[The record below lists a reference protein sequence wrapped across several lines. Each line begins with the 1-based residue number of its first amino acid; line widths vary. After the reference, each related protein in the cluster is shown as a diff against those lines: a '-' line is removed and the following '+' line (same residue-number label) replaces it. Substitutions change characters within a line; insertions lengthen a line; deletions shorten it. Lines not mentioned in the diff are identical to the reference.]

1 MNDTSKAL
9 GKTQGKTTQGKWTPA
24 RKWSVGLAVAA
35 VVAALV
41 WAAYRPRPLAVETAA
56 VAEGRFEQVI
66 EEDGQLRLQHRY
78 LVAAPTAA
86 QLQRPTLKVGDA
98 VKTGDVVAVLAPAA
112 PQLIDA
118 RTREVL
124 RQRVG
129 SAEAATQAAAANARR
144 SQAAL
149 AQATLEAER
158 SAQLAKDGFIAPAA
172 RDQSRLARDAAAQAL
187 KAAQAEQAAADH
199 ALGEARAALGR
210 AEPAGAAQ
218 GSTPVMWSL
227 KSPVSG
233 RVLKLHKDSSEPVQ
247 AGQALLEIGDT
258 GAMEAVIDV
267 LSGDAPRI
275 AAGAAVQ
282 LSTGSGQPPMP
293 GTVARVDP
301 VAFTKVSALGIEE
314 QRVNVTVA
322 LTPPAQA
329 LQKLGDG
336 FRVDARITVSA
347 KDGALLVPSAA
358 LVRQGEG
365 WQVFV
370 VEAGKARA
378 RAVTFNDRN
387 ADSAWVKDGL
397 KAGETVILY
406 PGSGME
412 DGGPIRTQTT
422 N

>member
-1 MNDTSKAL
+1 MNKSNNGAAKKRRWL
-9 GKTQGKTTQGKWTPA
+9 IG
-24 RKWSVGLAVAA
+24 GLAVVALAA
-35 VVAALV
+35 IL
-41 WAAYRPRPLAVETAA
+41 WAAYRPRPLVVETAA
-56 VAEGRFEQVI
+56 VAQGRFEQVI

-78 LVAAPTAA
+78 LVTAPTVA

-98 VKTGDVVAVLAPAA
+98 VKAGDVVAVLAPAA
-112 PQLIDA
+112 PGMIDA

-124 RQRVG
+124 QQRVG
-129 SAEAATQAAAANARR
+129 SADAAVAAARANVQRA
-144 SQAAL
+144 QAAL

-158 SAQLAKDGFIAPAA
+158 AAQLAKDNFIAPSA
-172 RDQSRLARDAAAQAL
+172 RDQSRLAREAAAQAL
-187 KAAQAEQAAADH
+187 KAAQAEQAAAGH
-199 ALGEARAALGR
+199 AAGEARAALGR
-210 AEPAGAAQ
+210 AEPAGGAPQ
-218 GSTPVMWSL
+218 GLWSL
-227 KSPVSG
+227 KSPVNG
-233 RVLKLHKDSSEPVQ
+233 RVLKLHKDSAEPVQ
-247 AGQALLEIGDT
+247 AGAPLLEIGDT

-282 LSTGSGQPPMP
+282 LSTGRNQPPLA
-293 GTVARVDP
+293 GQVARIDP
-301 VAFTKVSALGIEE
+301 VAFTKTSALGIEE

-322 LTPPAQA
+322 LKAPPEE

-347 KDGALLVPSAA
+347 QDGALLVPSAA

-378 RAVTFNDRN
+378 RAVSFSDRN

-397 KAGETVILY
+397 KTGEKVILY
-406 PGSGME
+406 PGSGMN
-412 DGGPIRTQTT
+412 DGQPVRVRGAA
-422 N
+422 

>member
-1 MNDTSKAL
+1 MNDINKSN
-9 GKTQGKTTQGKWTPA
+9 GKWTPA
-24 RKWSVGLAVAA
+24 RKWGVGLAVAA

-41 WAAYRPRPLAVETAA
+41 WAAYRPRPVTVETGA
-56 VAEGRFEQVI
+56 VTQGRFEQVI

-78 LVAAPTAA
+78 VVAAPTAA
-86 QLQRPTLKVGDA
+86 QLQRPTLKVGDV
-98 VKTGDVVAVLAPAA
+98 VKAGDVVAVLAPSA
-112 PQLIDA
+112 PGMIDA

-124 RQRVG
+124 QQRLG
-129 SAEAATQAAAANARR
+129 SAEAATRAAAANARR
-144 SQAAL
+144 LQAAL

-158 SAQLAKDGFIAPAA
+158 STQLAKENFIAPSA

-210 AEPAGAAQ
+210 AEPAGGATQ
-218 GSTPVMWSL
+218 GLWSL

-233 RVLKLHKDSSEPVQ
+233 RVLKLHKDSAEPVT

-282 LSTGSGQPPMP
+282 LSTGRGQPPLA
-293 GTVARVDP
+293 GTVSRVDP

-322 LTPPAQA
+322 LKAPAEA
-329 LQKLGDG
+329 LQQLGDG

-347 KDGALLVPSAA
+347 QDGALLVPSAA
-358 LVRQGEG
+358 LVRDGQA
-365 WQVFV
+365 WRVFV

-378 RAVTFNDRN
+378 RAVTFSDRN
-387 ADSAWVKDGL
+387 ADSAWVQDGL

-406 PGSGME
+406 PGSGMA
-412 DGGPIRTQTT
+412 DGQPVRGRAAS
-422 N
+422 

>member
-1 MNDTSKAL
+1 MNDINKSN
-9 GKTQGKTTQGKWTPA
+9 GKWTPA
-24 RKWSVGLAVAA
+24 RKWGVGLAVAA

-41 WAAYRPRPLAVETAA
+41 WAAYRPRPVTVETGA
-56 VAEGRFEQVI
+56 VTQGRFEQVI
-66 EEDGQLRLQHRY
+66 EEDGQLRLQQRY
-78 LVAAPTAA
+78 VVAAPTAA

-98 VKTGDVVAVLAPAA
+98 VKAGDVVAVLAPSA
-112 PQLIDA
+112 PGMIDA

-124 RQRVG
+124 QQRLG

-144 SQAAL
+144 LQAAL
-149 AQATLEAER
+149 AQATLDAER
-158 SAQLAKDGFIAPAA
+158 STQLAKENFIAPSA

-187 KAAQAEQAAADH
+187 KAAQAEQAAAEH

-210 AEPAGAAQ
+210 AEPAGGATQ
-218 GSTPVMWSL
+218 GLWSL

-233 RVLKLHKDSSEPVQ
+233 RVLKLHKDSAEPVT

-282 LSTGSGQPPMP
+282 LSTGRGQPPLA
-293 GTVARVDP
+293 GTVVRVDP

-322 LTPPAQA
+322 LKAPAEA
-329 LQKLGDG
+329 LQQLGDG

-347 KDGALLVPSAA
+347 QDGALLVPSAA
-358 LVRQGEG
+358 LVRDGQA
-365 WQVFV
+365 WRVFV

-378 RAVTFNDRN
+378 RAVTFSDRN
-387 ADSAWVKDGL
+387 ADSAWVQGGL

-406 PGSGME
+406 PGSGMT
-412 DGGPIRTQTT
+412 DGQPVRGRAAS
-422 N
+422 

>member
-1 MNDTSKAL
+1 MNDTNKPKNKA
-9 GKTQGKTTQGKWTPA
+9 KAKWTPA
-24 RKWSVGLAVAA
+24 RKWGTGLAVAA

-41 WAAYRPRPLAVETAA
+41 WAAYRPRPLDVETAP

-78 LVAAPTAA
+78 LVTAPTAA

-98 VKTGDVVAVLAPAA
+98 VKAGDVVAVLAPAA

-118 RTREVL
+118 RTRSVL
-124 RQRVG
+124 QQRVG
-129 SAEAATQAAAANARR
+129 SAEAATQAAVANVRR
-144 SQAAL
+144 QQAAL
-149 AQATLEAER
+149 AQASLEAER
-158 SAQLAKDGFIAPAA
+158 SSQLAKDGFIAPSA

-187 KAAQAEQAAADH
+187 KASQAEQAAADH
-199 ALGEARAALGR
+199 ALGEARAALSL
-210 AEPAGAAQ
+210 AEPTGAVQ
-218 GSTPVMWSL
+218 GLWSL
-227 KSPVSG
+227 KSPVNG

-247 AGQALLEIGDT
+247 AGAPLLEIGDT

-282 LSTGSGQPPMP
+282 LSTGRDQPQLAGQ
-293 GTVARVDP
+293 VARVDP
-301 VAFTKVSALGIEE
+301 VAFTKTSALGIEE
-314 QRVNVTVA
+314 QRVNVVVVLQT
-322 LTPPAQA
+322 TPQA
-329 LQKLGDG
+329 PQTLGDG

-347 KDGALLVPSAA
+347 QDGALLVPSAA

-370 VEAGKARA
+370 VEGGKARA
-378 RAVTFNDRN
+378 RAVTFSDRN

-397 KAGETVILY
+397 KAGETVVLY
-406 PGSGME
+406 PGSGMQ
-412 DGGPIRTQTT
+412 DGQPVRERGAS
-422 N
+422 

>member
-1 MNDTSKAL
+1 MNKSNNTAAKRRWL
-9 GKTQGKTTQGKWTPA
+9 IG
-24 RKWSVGLAVAA
+24 GLAVAA
-35 VVAALV
+35 LAAIL
-41 WAAYRPRPLAVETAA
+41 WAAYRPRPLDVETAT

-66 EEDGQLRLQHRY
+66 EEDGQLRLQQRY
-78 LVAAPTAA
+78 LVTAPTAA

-98 VKTGDVVAVLAPAA
+98 VKAGDVVAVLAPVA
-112 PQLIDA
+112 PGMIDA
-118 RTREVL
+118 RTRSVL
-124 RQRVG
+124 QQRVG
-129 SAEAATQAAAANARR
+129 SADAAVAAARANVQRA
-144 SQAAL
+144 QAAL

-158 SAQLAKDGFIAPAA
+158 SAQLAKDNFIAPSA
-172 RDQSRLARDAAAQAL
+172 RDQSRLAREAAAQAL
-187 KAAQAEQAAADH
+187 KAAQAEQTAAGH
-199 ALGEARAALGR
+199 AASEARAALGR
-210 AEPAGAAQ
+210 AEPSGAVQ
-218 GSTPVMWSL
+218 GLWSL

-247 AGQALLEIGDT
+247 AGAPLLEIGDT

-282 LSTGSGQPPMP
+282 LSTGRSQPPLA
-293 GTVARVDP
+293 GQVARVDP
-301 VAFTKVSALGIEE
+301 VAFTKTSALGIEE

-322 LTPPAQA
+322 LQAPPEE

-336 FRVDARITVSA
+336 FRVDARITVA
-347 KDGALLVPSAA
+347 AQDGALLVPSAA

-370 VEAGKARA
+370 VEAGKAHA
-378 RAVTFNDRN
+378 RAVSFSDRN

-406 PGSGME
+406 PGTGME
-412 DGGPIRTQTT
+412 DGQPVRVRRAT
-422 N
+422 